1 MMLMNTAPRSAIL
14 VADDSAETLAMLSDV
29 LEGAGFTAFVA
40 LRGDRALS
48 IARQV
53 TPDLILLDAVMPGMD
68 GFETCRALK
77 HEPSLARVP
86 VIFMTGLSA
95 PEDVVRGLEA
105 GGVDYVT
112 KPIVPQELL
121 ARIRVHLANARVE
134 KSARAALD
142 SAGRYLLAA
151 DEAGRLLW
159 WTPQAGTL
167 MAGALG
173 QPLAEGVSLP
183 SPLAEALSAGGDPAR
198 IETMLNRV
206 EGGSLH
212 VQGVGRLAPGEVLLR
227 VSEASAMQTGGIEE
241 RLRQSYQI
249 STREAEV
256 LNWLAQGK
264 TNRDIAEIL
273 DVSPRTVNKHL
284 ERIFRKIGVEN
295 RTAAAAIVLGMRA

>member
-1 MMLMNTAPRSAIL
+1 MNAAPRSAIL

-29 LEGAGFTAFVA
+29 LEAAGFTAFVA

-77 HEPSLARVP
+77 HDAALSRVP
-86 VIFMTGLSA
+86 VIFMTGLSE

-112 KPIVPQELL
+112 KPIEPQELL

-142 SAGRYLLAA
+142 SAGRYLLAVN
-151 DEAGRLLW
+151 EEGQLLW

-167 MAGALG
+167 MAQMLPE
-173 QPLAEGVSLP
+173 PLAEGVQLP
-183 SPLAEALSAGGDPAR
+183 DILARALASGEDMNR
-198 IETMLNRV
+198 IEILLERAPAMPLR
-206 EGGSLH
+206 
-212 VQGVGRLAPGEVLLR
+212 VQGVGRAAPGEILLR
-227 VSEASAMQTGGIEE
+227 VSEAGTTGTGSLEE
-241 RLRQSYQI
+241 RLRDSYQI
-249 STREAEV
+249 SAREAEV
-256 LNWLAQGK
+256 LNWLSQGK

-295 RTAAAAIVLGMRA
+295 RTSAAAIVLAMRA

>member
-1 MMLMNTAPRSAIL
+1 MTVSPRSAIL
-14 VADDSAETLAMLSDV
+14 VADDSAETLSMLSDV
-29 LEGAGFTAFVA
+29 LESAGFTAFVA

-77 HEPSLARVP
+77 REAALARVP
-86 VIFMTGLSA
+86 VIFMTGLSE

-112 KPIVPQELL
+112 KPIEPQGLL

-159 WTPQAGTL
+159 WTPQAG
-167 MAGALG
+167 ALIARALAE
-173 QPLAEGVSLP
+173 PIAEGVLLP
-183 SPLAEALSAGGDPAR
+183 ESLAEALAGAQDVNRIEVALPAR
-198 IETMLNRV
+198 
-206 EGGSLH
+206 EGTPLQ
-212 VQGVGRLAPGEVLLR
+212 VQGVGRVAPGEILLR
-227 VSEASAMQTGGIEE
+227 VSEAGASSGSSLEE
-241 RLRQSYQI
+241 RLREAYQI

-256 LNWLAQGK
+256 LNWLSQGK

-295 RTAAAAIVLGMRA
+295 RTSAAAIVLAMRA

>member
-1 MMLMNTAPRSAIL
+1 MNASTRSAIL
-14 VADDSAETLAMLSDV
+14 VADDSAETLGMLSDV

-53 TPDLILLDAVMPGMD
+53 TPDLILLDAIMPGMD

-77 HEPSLARVP
+77 REPALARVP
-86 VIFMTGLSA
+86 VIFMTGLSE

-112 KPIVPQELL
+112 KPIEPQELL

-151 DEAGRLLW
+151 DEEGCLLW
-159 WTPQAGTL
+159 WTPQAGAL
-167 MAGALG
+167 MADTLTE
-173 QPLAEGVSLP
+173 PLAEGVRLP
-183 SPLAEALSAGGDPAR
+183 AMLAQALAAAGD
-198 IETMLNRV
+198 LNRV
-206 EGGSLH
+206 EVVLERSSGESIH
-212 VQGVGRLAPGEVLLR
+212 VQGVGRLSPGEILLR
-227 VSEASAMQTGGIEE
+227 VSEAEAALAGSVEE

-249 STREAEV
+249 SAREAEV
-256 LNWLAQGK
+256 LNWLSQGK

-273 DVSPRTVNKHL
+273 NVSPRTVNKHL

-295 RTAAAAIVLGMRA
+295 RTSAAAIVLALRR

>member
-1 MMLMNTAPRSAIL
+1 MMLMNATPRSAIL

-29 LEGAGFTAFVA
+29 LEAAGFTAFVA

-53 TPDLILLDAVMPGMD
+53 TPDLILLDAIMPGMD

-77 HEPSLARVP
+77 HEASLARVP
-86 VIFMTGLSA
+86 VIFMTGLSD

-112 KPIVPQELL
+112 KPIAPQELL

-151 DEAGRLLW
+151 DEEGRLLW
-159 WTPQAGTL
+159 WTPQAGAL
-167 MAGALG
+167 MADALAE
-173 QPLAEGVSLP
+173 PLAEGVSLP
-183 SPLAEALSAGGDPAR
+183 APLAEALAAGGDPAR
-198 IETMLNRV
+198 IEATLPRA
-206 EGGSLH
+206 EGSSVH

-227 VSEASAMQTGGIEE
+227 VSEASALKAGGTEE
-241 RLRQSYQI
+241 RLRLTYQI
-249 STREAEV
+249 SAREAEV

-295 RTAAAAIVLGMRA
+295 RTAAAAIVLGMRS

>member
-1 MMLMNTAPRSAIL
+1 MTALPRSAIL

-29 LEGAGFTAFVA
+29 LESAGFTAFVA

-53 TPDLILLDAVMPGMD
+53 TPDLILLDAIMPGMD

-77 HEPSLARVP
+77 REPALARVP
-86 VIFMTGLSA
+86 VIFMTGLSE

-112 KPIVPQELL
+112 KPIEPQGLL

-151 DEAGRLLW
+151 DEEGHLLW
-159 WTPQAGTL
+159 WTPQAGAL
-167 MAGALG
+167 MAATLSE
-173 QPLAEGVSLP
+173 PLAEGVRLP
-183 SPLAEALSAGGDPAR
+183 EPLAQALAASPDA
-198 IETMLNRV
+198 NRLDV
-206 EGGSLH
+206 LLPREGGESIH
-212 VQGVGRLAPGEVLLR
+212 VQGVGRLAPGEILLR
-227 VSEASAMQTGGIEE
+227 VSEAEAAMAGSVEE

-249 STREAEV
+249 SAREAEV
-256 LNWLAQGK
+256 LNWLSQGK

-273 DVSPRTVNKHL
+273 NVSPRTVNKHL

-295 RTAAAAIVLGMRA
+295 RTAAAAIVLALKH